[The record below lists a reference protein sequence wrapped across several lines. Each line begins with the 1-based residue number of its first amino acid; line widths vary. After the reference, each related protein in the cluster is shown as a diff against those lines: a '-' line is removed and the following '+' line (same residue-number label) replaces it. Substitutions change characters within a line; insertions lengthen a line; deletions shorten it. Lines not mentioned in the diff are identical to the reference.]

1 MTFIATRHVAR
12 DHVEIRRRFPGGE
25 VAYRLTR
32 HGETE
37 TRSRAG
43 GPWSPVRWFEMPAQV
58 REMLAG
64 PREAFAAGG
73 GRETKRAPGLAG
85 GGRETNSA
93 PAPKRRIA

>member
-64 PREAFAAGG
+64 PREAFAVGG
-73 GRETKRAPGLAG
+73 APGLAG
-85 GGRETNSA
+85 GGRKTISAA